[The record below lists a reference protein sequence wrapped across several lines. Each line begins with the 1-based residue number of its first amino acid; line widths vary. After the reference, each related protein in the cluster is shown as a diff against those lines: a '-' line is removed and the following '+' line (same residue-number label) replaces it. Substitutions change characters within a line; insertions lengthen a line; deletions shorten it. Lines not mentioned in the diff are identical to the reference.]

1 MEIYFEYEKKISLK
15 YRGIRFIDSLYK
27 TLIKQR
33 WFKNCG
39 YVVQPPSLKH
49 SIRVKYNKKERD
61 DEDQSVFDMS
71 ISGEEDLYLKMPVIQ
86 EIRCSFLDQGAILQ
100 DIIKETFEVY
110 THYIH
115 VFYFPI

>member
-1 MEIYFEYEKKISLK
+1 M
-15 YRGIRFIDSLYK
+15 
-27 TLIKQR
+27 
-33 WFKNCG
+33 
-39 YVVQPPSLKH
+39 
-49 SIRVKYNKKERD
+49 KYNKKERD

-115 VFYFPI
+115 VFYFPIWFKFDSE